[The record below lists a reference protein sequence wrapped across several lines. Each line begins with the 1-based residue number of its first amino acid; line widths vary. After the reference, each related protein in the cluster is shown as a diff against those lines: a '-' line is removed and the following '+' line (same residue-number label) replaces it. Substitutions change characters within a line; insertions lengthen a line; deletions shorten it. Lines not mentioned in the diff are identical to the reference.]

1 VSAPAPIRVRPARD
15 EDLPSV
21 AAIYAHHV
29 LTGLA
34 SFEIDPPDATEMAK
48 RRAQVLAL
56 GLPYFVAEIDEYIAG
71 YAYAAPYR
79 SRPAY
84 RFTLEDSIYVHP
96 ARQRMGVGS
105 ALLPALL
112 SACEALGYRQMIAV
126 IGDSENHPSIRL
138 HERFG
143 FRRVALLPS
152 VGWKFG
158 RWVDSVLMQRPLGA
172 GDTREP
178 GSE

>member
-1 VSAPAPIRVRPARD
+1 MTVPAPIRVRASRD
-15 EDLPSV
+15 EDLPAV

-34 SFEIDPPDATEMAK
+34 SFEIDPPGAAEMAR
-48 RRAQVLAL
+48 RRAGVLAL
-56 GLPYFVAEIDEYIAG
+56 GLPYLVAEIDGRIAG

-96 ARQRMGVGS
+96 AAQRSGVGS
-105 ALLPALL
+105 ALLLTLL
-112 SACEALGYRQMIAV
+112 AACEALGYRQMIAV
-126 IGDSENHPSIRL
+126 IGDSANRPSIRL
-138 HERFG
+138 HEKFG
-143 FRRVALLPS
+143 FRQVALLPS

-172 GDTREP
+172 GDTRDP
-178 GSE
+178 GE